1 MPFFSKEVYTI
12 LKRSNGKEVEVVSN
26 DFVNL
31 LLLVCENYYTKWA
44 CQGDMDTNGQLKVVF
59 VHSSYQISLLKH

>member
-1 MPFFSKEVYTI
+1 MPFFSKEVYNI
-12 LKRSNGKEVEVVSN
+12 FKGINGKEIEAVSS

-44 CQGDMDTNGQLKVVF
+44 C
-59 VHSSYQISLLKH
+59 